1 MRQVTAARYSWL
13 LPVLILGLA
22 LQACGFRLRGS
33 VDMPPGLQQTVAE
46 GVAAYSALG
55 QALGRSWQQS
65 GGQLYFD
72 REAGAG
78 MARLVIKQD
87 EVSRRT
93 LSVDSAGRPN
103 EYELRYQVNFSL
115 QDADGAQ
122 LLDRQSVSADR
133 AYQFDPANIL
143 ATEDE
148 EQRLKKVLAE
158 EVALQMLR
166 RITFQLRHRPA
177 ELPGDAPAADESFP
191 VNGNDNE
198 TAR

>member
-1 MRQVTAARYSWL
+1 MFPILTARYSWL
-13 LPVLILGLA
+13 LLVLILS

-33 VDMPPGLQQTVAE
+33 VEMPPGLQQTVVD
-46 GVAAYSALG
+46 GVAAYSELG

-72 REAGAG
+72 REGGAG
-78 MARLVIKQD
+78 MARLVISQD

-115 QDADGAQ
+115 QAADGSP
-122 LLDRQSVSADR
+122 LLDKQNVSAER

-158 EVALQMLR
+158 ELALQMLR
-166 RITFQLRHRPA
+166 RITFQLRNRPA
-177 ELPGDAPAADESFP
+177 ELPDEAPAESP
-191 VNGNDNE
+191 VNGNTNE